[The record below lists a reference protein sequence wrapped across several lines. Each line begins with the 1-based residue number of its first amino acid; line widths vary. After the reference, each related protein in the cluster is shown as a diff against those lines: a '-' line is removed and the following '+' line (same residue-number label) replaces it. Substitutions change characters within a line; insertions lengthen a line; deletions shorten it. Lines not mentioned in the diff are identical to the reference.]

1 MITCYFG
8 LPGCGKSTM
17 LAKIAAKELKRI
29 EKGKSKYKRIYCNY
43 YIKGCYKLNFRDLGV
58 YDTSD
63 SLILLDEIT
72 LDADSR
78 DFKSFAQSSKQF
90 FILHRK
96 YGCDVIYVTQ
106 QYDAVDRKIRELT
119 YDLYYMKRAGPITY
133 ATKIHR
139 AIHFPEG
146 DIKLGY
152 RPSSLIEVIS
162 NPRLNLRI
170 CWRSRWYKYF
180 DTVECPKLPER
191 GVWEIYQ

>member
-17 LAKIAAKELKRI
+17 LSKIASHELKLIR
-29 EKGKSKYKRIYCNY
+29 KGKSKYKRVFCNY
-43 YIKGCYKLNFRDLGV
+43 YIKGCYHINFSDLGV

-78 DFKSFAQSSKQF
+78 DFKTFSKSSKQF

-96 YGCDVIYVTQ
+96 YHCDVVYVTQ

-119 YDLYYMKRAGPITY
+119 SDLYYMKPAGPFTY
-133 ATKIHR
+133 ATRIYRQITITLENDISMGYK
-139 AIHFPEG
+139 FP
-146 DIKLGY
+146 
-152 RPSSLIEVIS
+152 SLIQLIT
-162 NPRLNLRI
+162 NPRYNLRL
-170 CWRSRWYKYF
+170 CFRPLYYKHFDSYQAPSLMSREWNLY
-180 DTVECPKLPER
+180 D
-191 GVWEIYQ
+191 